1 MKNFLLLKISALI
14 TGIIIVGF
22 ICITVINENTYGEVI
37 RDDIRNISR
46 LTSLNI
52 YAKIDNEL
60 TKPIFVS
67 LTMANDS
74 FLKAW
79 LHTEGTPEGR
89 LDGLRRY
96 LRDLER
102 KYGYNS
108 VFLISAKTNNYYHY
122 NGIHKRISPDDAH
135 DVWYYNFLKTGKSY
149 ALDVDTDEADHN
161 TLTVFVDCRI
171 EDENGELMGVV
182 GVGVRMDTLQRLLA
196 RFEREFSLTAF
207 LVDTRGEVQVHTSDD
222 HIRRK
227 TLFDLLPVEPMRET
241 IFNKAKMESV
251 WYRYDDRENCLVT
264 RYIPDLHW
272 YLIVEKDT
280 SIIKR
285 SFLSQLWKDIIVVS
299 VIILLIIIL
308 IGIII
313 VRYNRRMTRLATT
326 DDLTGLVNRERFNA
340 ILSRKTGES
349 PLVFMFDV
357 DNFKSINDTYGHLRG
372 NEVLASVARRARDI
386 VGDAGLV
393 ARWGGDEFIGLID
406 RGVDADTLLAR
417 LLSEMRGGED
427 GITISLGATRTG
439 PGDTLDAILMRADDA
454 MYASKTGGRDR
465 LTFVR

>member
-14 TGIIIVGF
+14 TGIIVVGF
-22 ICITVINENTYGEVI
+22 VCITLINESTYGEVI

-74 FLKAW
+74 FLKGW
-79 LHTEGTPEGR
+79 LREEGTPEGR
-89 LDGLRRY
+89 VERLRCY

-108 VFLISAKTNNYYHY
+108 VFLISAKTNYYYHY
-122 NGIHKRISPDDAH
+122 KGIHKRISPDNAH
-135 DVWYYNFLKTGKSY
+135 DVWYYNFLKTGKPY

-161 TLTVFVDCRI
+161 ILTVFVDCRI

-182 GVGVRMDTLQRLLA
+182 GVGVKMDTLQQLLE
-196 RFEREFSLTAF
+196 RFEKEFSLTAF
-207 LVDTRGEVQVHTSDD
+207 LVDTRGEVQVHTDD
-222 HIRRK
+222 ANIRRK
-227 TLFDLLPVEPMRET
+227 SLFDLLPVEPMRET
-241 IFNKAKMESV
+241 IFNRAKMESV

-308 IGIII
+308 IAMII

-326 DDLTGLVNRERFNA
+326 DDLTGLINRERFNA
-340 ILSRKTGES
+340 ILNRKKGES
-349 PLVFMFDV
+349 PVVFMFDV
-357 DNFKSINDTYGHLRG
+357 DNFKSINDTHGHLRG
-372 NEVLASVARRARDI
+372 NEVLADVARKARDI
-386 VGDAGLV
+386 VGDAGTV

-406 RGVDADTLLAR
+406 RDADAEA
-417 LLSEMRGGED
+417 LLSGLLSAIRDREN
-427 GITISLGATRTG
+427 GITISLGATRTR
-439 PGDTLDAILMRADDA
+439 PDDTLDVILMRADDA
-454 MYASKTGGRDR
+454 MYASKSGGRDR
-465 LTFVR
+465 LTFVG